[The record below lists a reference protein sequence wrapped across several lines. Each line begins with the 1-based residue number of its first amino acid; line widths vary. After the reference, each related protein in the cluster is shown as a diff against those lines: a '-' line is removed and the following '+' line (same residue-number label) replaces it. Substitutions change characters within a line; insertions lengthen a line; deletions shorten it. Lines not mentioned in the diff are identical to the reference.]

1 MCDEAQKTVEVA
13 RTEDEKLVVVV
24 RAEVARIQLQV
35 KAQAEAR
42 EQMSKILYVSLCLV
56 MPNR

>member
-1 MCDEAQKTVEVA
+1 MCDEDQKTVEVA
-13 RTEDEKLVVVV
+13 RAEDEKLVVVV
-24 RAEVARIQLQV
+24 CAEMARIQLEV

-42 EQMSKILYVSLCLV
+42 EQTSKILYESLCLV